1 MMRDRPAFRFKPELL
16 TTGEIQDQAEKLT
29 LTYAEQVGWD
39 AARLGI
45 SFQAVYEEV
54 IYPDFGIELQEG
66 LDLGFDDSGKKVFG
80 RFLPAENIV
89 QIDRAISHDQ
99 NHPQRAFTY
108 WHEVGGHGVLQG
120 AWLRKQLKLR
130 GGAGSISTTEDSFGF
145 EVVSALERQ
154 ANVFAARAGAPNWLL
169 YHVVNETMALTRPIR
184 YIGPSKYTLQFRGR
198 TETANVNSFDH
209 LCWIIG
215 KQIQFR
221 FGWLSAEALG
231 YRIAE
236 TSMVKD
242 MTNPRVELNRVASN
256 RRSIPAFAAP
266 FGEFLPGMVS

>member
-1 MMRDRPAFRFKPELL
+1 MRDRPAFRLRPEILK
-16 TTGEIQDQAEKLT
+16 TSEIQERAEQLT
-29 LTYAEQVGWD
+29 LAYAEQVGLEV
-39 AARLGI
+39 ARLGI
-45 SFQAVYEEV
+45 NFQVVYEEV

-66 LDLGFDDSGKKVFG
+66 LDLGFDDSGKKLFG
-80 RFLPAENIV
+80 RFLPMENIV
-89 QIDRAISHDQ
+89 QIDRIISDDP

-120 AWLRKQLKLR
+120 DWLRKQLKLH
-130 GGAGSISTTEDSFGF
+130 GGSSCIATTEDSLSFD
-145 EVVSALERQ
+145 VISALERQ
-154 ANVFAARAGAPNWLL
+154 ANVYAARAGAPNWLL
-169 YHVVNETMALTRPIR
+169 YHVVNETMDLSRPIR
-184 YIGPSKYTLQFRGR
+184 YIGPSKYTLQIQGR
-198 TETANVNSFDH
+198 TETVNVKSFEH

-242 MTNPRVELNRVASN
+242 FTNSPFKLNRVATD
-256 RRSIPAFAAP
+256 RRSIPIFAAP
-266 FGEFLPGMVS
+266 VAEILDRMVS

>member
-1 MMRDRPAFRFKPELL
+1 MMRDRPAFRLKPEILK
-16 TTGEIQDQAEKLT
+16 TSEIQERAEQLT
-29 LTYAEQVGWD
+29 LAYAEQVGLEV
-39 AARLGI
+39 ARLGI
-45 SFQAVYEEV
+45 NFQVVYEEV

-66 LDLGFDDSGKKVFG
+66 LDLGFDDSGKKLFG
-80 RFLPAENIV
+80 RFLPMENIV
-89 QIDRAISHDQ
+89 QIDRIISDDP

-120 AWLRKQLKLR
+120 DWLRKQLKLH
-130 GGAGSISTTEDSFGF
+130 GGSSCIATTEDSLSFD
-145 EVVSALERQ
+145 VISALERQ
-154 ANVFAARAGAPNWLL
+154 ANVYAARAGAPNWLL
-169 YHVVNETMALTRPIR
+169 YHVVNETMDLSRPIR
-184 YIGPSKYTLQFRGR
+184 YIGPSKYTLQIQGR
-198 TETANVNSFDH
+198 AETVNVKSFEH

-242 MTNPRVELNRVASN
+242 FTNSPFKLNRVATG
-256 RRSIPAFAAP
+256 RRSIPIFAAP
-266 FGEFLPGMVS
+266 VAEILDRMVS